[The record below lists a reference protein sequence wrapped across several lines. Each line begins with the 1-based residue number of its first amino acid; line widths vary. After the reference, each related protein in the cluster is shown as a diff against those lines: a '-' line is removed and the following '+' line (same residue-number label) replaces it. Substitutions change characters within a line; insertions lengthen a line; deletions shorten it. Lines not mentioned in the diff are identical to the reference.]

1 MKCYAT
7 NWARCRNGS
16 KKCEAIFD
24 EPKLRAQLKA
34 REEEAGAPGFW
45 DDPNKARAAIHRT
58 NAIKAL
64 LDPLDTITHALDD
77 ASVMLE
83 LMEMEDDAA
92 QHATAE
98 RDVAAQLERFE
109 ADIRQLELK
118 TLLGGEFDANNAY
131 VSLHAGA
138 GGTESCDWSDM
149 LFRMYRR
156 YAEAHD
162 FELSVLDLQPGDEA
176 GIKSVTFHVAGL
188 YAYGYL
194 KAERGVHRLVRISP
208 FDSNQRRH
216 TSFAALDV
224 VAEVDDDVEVEI
236 DDKDLRVD
244 TYRSSGA
251 GGQHVNTTDSAVRI
265 THIPTG
271 IIVACQ
277 AERSQHKNRDKAM
290 KMLTAKLYEWEQD
303 QKRKEM
309 EKYYGDKGEIAWGRQ
324 IRSYVMQPYTM
335 VKDHRTEHQ
344 VGNVDAVLDGDLDE
358 FIEAYLKKGRRHEPA
373 GKDSEA

>member
-7 NWARCRNGS
+7 NWARFKNDS

-34 REEEAGAPGFW
+34 REDEATAPGFW
-45 DDPNKARAAIHRT
+45 DDPNKARTIIHRT

-64 LDPLDTITHALDD
+64 LEPLDAITRALDD
-77 ASVMLE
+77 VSEMLE
-83 LMEMEDDAA
+83 LMEMEEDVG
-92 QHATAE
+92 HRETAE
-98 RDVAAQLERFE
+98 RDLEARFERLE
-109 ADIRQLELK
+109 ADIRQVEFK

-131 VSLHAGA
+131 ISLHAGA

-162 FELSVLDLQPGDEA
+162 FELSVLDYQAGDEA
-176 GIKSVTFHVAGL
+176 GIKSVTFHVAGP

-216 TSFAALDV
+216 TSFSAVDV
-224 VAEVDDDVEVEI
+224 VAEIDDDIEVTVE
-236 DDKDLRVD
+236 DKDLRID

-265 THIPTG
+265 THMPTG
-271 IIVACQ
+271 IIVCCQ

-303 QKRKEM
+303 QQRKEM
-309 EKYYGDKGEIAWGRQ
+309 EKFYGDKGEIAWGRQ

-335 VKDHRTEHQ
+335 VKDHRTDHQ
-344 VGNVDAVLDGDLDE
+344 TGNVDAVMDGDLDD
-358 FIEAYLKKGRRHEPA
+358 FIEAYLRKGRRHEPA
-373 GKDSEA
+373 GKDT

>member
-1 MKCYAT
+1 MSQHRRITASDAGVRLDHLLAQ
-7 NWARCRNGS
+7 WLGLSRRQ
-16 KKCEAIFD
+16 AI
-24 EPKLRAQLKA
+24 QL
-34 REEEAGAPGFW
+34 
-45 DDPNKARAAIHRT
+45 
-58 NAIKAL
+58 
-64 LDPLDTITHALDD
+64 
-77 ASVMLE
+77 
-83 LMEMEDDAA
+83 
-92 QHATAE
+92 
-98 RDVAAQLERFE
+98 LER
-109 ADIRQLELK
+109 
-118 TLLGGEFDANNAY
+118 G
-131 VSLHAGA
+131 
-138 GGTESCDWSDM
+138 
-149 LFRMYRR
+149 
-156 YAEAHD
+156 
-162 FELSVLDLQPGDEA
+162 
-176 GIKSVTFHVAGL
+176 
-188 YAYGYL
+188 
-194 KAERGVHRLVRISP
+194 LVRVNEQSVGRDAKGRHVLVDDRVDVES
-208 FDSNQRRH
+208 FDRPEEQRA
-216 TSFAALDV
+216 SAQPEMALDV

>member
-1 MKCYAT
+1 MPV
-7 NWARCRNGS
+7 W
-16 KKCEAIFD
+16 KKCEVIFD
-24 EPKLRAQLKA
+24 EPTLRSQLQAREAEASDPDFWNDQEKA
-34 REEEAGAPGFW
+34 RSV
-45 DDPNKARAAIHRT
+45 IQRT
-58 NAIKAL
+58 NAL
-64 LDPLDTITHALDD
+64 RSVLEPLEAIATTLAD
-77 ASVMLE
+77 AETTLE
-83 LMEMEDDAA
+83 LMDLESDPAQIQAA
-92 QHATAE
+92 ENDLQQ
-98 RDVAAQLERFE
+98 QLAGLDEELRK
-109 ADIRQLELK
+109 LEFK
-118 TLLGGEFDANNAY
+118 TLLGGELDANNAY
-131 VSLHAGA
+131 LSLNAGA

-156 YAEAHD
+156 YAEHHG
-162 FELSVLDLQPGDEA
+162 FEVSVLDLQPGDEA
-176 GIKSVTFHVAGL
+176 GIKNVTFMVSGP

-224 VAEVDDDVEVEI
+224 VAEI
-236 DDKDLRVD
+236 DDSSQVNLEEKDLRID

-303 QKRKEM
+303 KKRKEM
-309 EKYYGDKGEIAWGRQ
+309 EQFYGEKGDIAWGRQ

-335 VKDHRTEHQ
+335 VKDHRTDHQ
-344 VGNVDAVLDGDLDE
+344 TGNVEAVLDGQLDD
-358 FIEAYLKKGRRHEPA
+358 FIEAYLKKGKQKNEHA
-373 GKDSEA
+373 G